1 MKRLATISAI
11 TLFLMAWMTGVNLF
25 ISQLEEHGGVVI
37 QAQTESAEQTPSQTF
52 DPELVAIGREVF
64 QVTAG
69 GVGCASCHG
78 HFALGDIGIGP
89 DLRGSDEVRIRGGLE
104 AVEVMEFLVNQLTD
118 ADIKALAEF
127 LSYLGTLTPASF
139 VRTGGVFEPTELRL
153 PTATQ
158 AQLIIQNK
166 DRTACTFEL
175 AESGLEAKEIAR
187 RSAADW
193 IWTTPETPISYTGA
207 CAEKPE
213 NTVTVIIETPQE
225 GATEG
230 GM

>member
-1 MKRLATISAI
+1 MKKIATIGGI
-11 TLFLMAWMTGVNLF
+11 TLFLIAWMTGANVL
-25 ISQLEEHGGVVI
+25 ITQLGNQNADVI
-37 QAQTESAEQTPSQTF
+37 RAQTETTEQTPSQTF

-78 HFALGDIGIGP
+78 NFALGDIGIGP

-158 AQLIIQNK
+158 AQLIIQNR

-193 IWTTPETPISYTGA
+193 IWTTPETPITYTGA
-207 CAEKPE
+207 CAQNPE
-213 NTVTVIIETPQE
+213 NTITVIVETPQE

>member
-1 MKRLATISAI
+1 MKRLAIIGGI
-11 TLFLMAWMTGVNLF
+11 TLFLIAWMVGANLLVT
-25 ISQLEEHGGVVI
+25 QLGNQNADVI
-37 QAQTESAEQTPSQTF
+37 RAQTETAEQTPSRTF

-64 QVTAG
+64 EVTAG

-89 DLRGSDEVRIRGGLE
+89 DLRGSDEERIRGGLE
-104 AVEVMEFLVNQLTD
+104 AVEVMEFLVTQLTD

-127 LSYLGTLTPASF
+127 LGYLGTLSPASF

-153 PTATQ
+153 PTAAQ

-193 IWTTPETPISYTGA
+193 IWTTPETPVTYTGA

-225 GATEG
+225 GTEG